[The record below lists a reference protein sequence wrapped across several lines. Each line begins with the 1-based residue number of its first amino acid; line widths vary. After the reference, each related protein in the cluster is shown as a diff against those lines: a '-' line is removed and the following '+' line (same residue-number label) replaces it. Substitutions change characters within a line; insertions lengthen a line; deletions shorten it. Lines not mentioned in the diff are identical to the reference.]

1 MLATPP
7 PHPSE
12 APVLNPNPLA
22 TTPIAATSGTRLST
36 VVIKHPESWRL
47 SVVPPTTASS
57 AATTTQQQQQQ
68 QHADEKGSEPRT
80 SLSTDGSDYA
90 AGSGSGGS
98 RNGGEST
105 TPTAA
110 NAPQLPAGAATVQNS
125 TAQMLSDKI
134 GG

>member
-12 APVLNPNPLA
+12 APILNPNPLA

-36 VVIKHPESWRL
+36 VAIKHQDIRRL
-47 SVVPPTTASS
+47 SVIPTVVSTAM
-57 AATTTQQQQQQ
+57 
-68 QHADEKGSEPRT
+68 DEKNSEPRT

-98 RNGGEST
+98 RNEGEST

-110 NAPQLPAGAATVQNS
+110 NPPQQLPQAGT
-125 TAQMLSDKI
+125 TAQLLSDK
-134 GG
+134 